1 MIHLL
6 LASLFCDHMVLQRN
20 QANPIWGWD
29 RPRQEIV
36 LTVEEGPATI
46 APLHIRTGDDGSWH
60 AVLPPLP
67 AGGPYR
73 IQISDGTTERTIH
86 DVLVGEVW
94 VASGQSNMERALNDS
109 AGAATTIATETTPE
123 IREFKV
129 TRTTALEPRREVG
142 GQWTV
147 CSPATAGSFSAV
159 ATYFALELHRRLH
172 VPVGIVNSTWGGTRI
187 QAWASVPAQRAV
199 SDVDGE
205 LAHIAAL
212 APEMPKLKA
221 AYDTKLRAW
230 EHQNL
235 ATDTG
240 IAPEA
245 TGWANP
251 ATSDATWKTLPLPAY
266 WQRHGLKFNG
276 AVWFRTHVAIPA
288 AWAGRDLDLNLGP
301 IDDFDTTYFNGVEV
315 GHMGAEHDDA
325 YQIPRHYV
333 IPARLVKAG
342 EATIAVRVFDRGGD
356 GGFGGT
362 ESSMSLSP
370 VGEKGPSIPLAG
382 AWRYRVERPI
392 PLVVADWSKY
402 PLPDY
407 PMPQDHPGALFNGMI
422 APLIPYGIRGVI
434 WYQGENNTDAPRHYH
449 ALFTAMIRD
458 WRTRW
463 GQGQFPFDFVQ
474 LANYKGGPGWPL
486 IREQQAMTLAEP
498 ETGMAVIIDIGDP
511 DNIHPAD
518 KRDVGHRLALLAR
531 SQVYG
536 EPGIV
541 TSGPTLERVEI
552 VGNCVKIHW
561 AHADGLRT
569 RTGASQVLGIQLAGT
584 DGRFVTATAKIT
596 GTDSVVAVS
605 PDVPAP
611 VAVRYDFADNPD
623 GNLENAAGLPAAPF
637 RTDILATSQ
646 P

>member
-20 QANPIWGWD
+20 QANPVWGWD
-29 RPRQEIV
+29 RPRQEIT
-36 LTVEEGPATI
+36 LTVDEGPVTV

-73 IQISDGTTERTIH
+73 IRISDGTTQRTIH

-94 VASGQSNMERALNDS
+94 VASGQSNMERALKDS
-109 AGAATTIATETTPE
+109 AGAAKTIATETTPE

-129 TRTTALEPRREVG
+129 ERTTALEPAREVAG
-142 GQWTV
+142 RWTL
-147 CSPATAGSFSAV
+147 CTPATAGSFSAV

-172 VPVGIVNSTWGGTRI
+172 VPIGIVNSTWGGTRI
-187 QAWASVPAQRAV
+187 QAWASIPAQRAV
-199 SDVDGE
+199 SDVDAE

-212 APEMPKLKA
+212 APEMPKLEA
-221 AYDTKLRAW
+221 AYDLKRRAW
-230 EHQNL
+230 ERANF

-240 IAPEA
+240 IAPESA
-245 TGWANP
+245 AWADP
-251 ATSDATWKTLPLPAY
+251 ATNDADWKTLPVPAY
-266 WQRHGLKFNG
+266 WQHHGLKFNG
-276 AVWFRTHVAIPA
+276 AVWFRTHVTIPA
-288 AWAGRDLDLNLGP
+288 AWAGHDLRLNLGP
-301 IDDFDTTYFNGVEV
+301 IDDFDTTYFNGIEV

-325 YQIPRHYV
+325 YEIPRHYV

-342 EATIAVRVFDRGGD
+342 GATIAVRIFDRGGD
-356 GGFGGT
+356 GGFAGT
-362 ESSMSLSP
+362 DASMSLSP
-370 VGEKGPSIPLAG
+370 VGEKATALPLAG
-382 AWRYRVERPI
+382 EWRYRVERSI
-392 PLVVADWSKY
+392 PLVVSDWSTY
-402 PLPDY
+402 PLPTY
-407 PMPQDHPGALFNGMI
+407 PQPQDRPAALFNGMI

-474 LANYKGGPGWPL
+474 LANYKGGPGWPI

-498 ETGMAVIIDIGDP
+498 GTGMAVIIDIGDP
-511 DNIHPAD
+511 DIIHPSD

-536 EPGIV
+536 EPAIV
-541 TSGPTLERVEI
+541 TSGPTLKRVEI
-552 VGNCVKIHW
+552 VGDCVKIHW
-561 AHADGLRT
+561 VHAAGLRT
-569 RTGASQVLGIQLAGT
+569 RTGTPQVLGIQLAGA
-584 DGRFVTATAKIT
+584 DGRFFPATAKIT
-596 GTDSVVAVS
+596 DANTVAAVS

-611 VAVRYDFADNPD
+611 IAVRYDFADNPD

-637 RTDILATSQ
+637 RTDGF
-646 P
+646 